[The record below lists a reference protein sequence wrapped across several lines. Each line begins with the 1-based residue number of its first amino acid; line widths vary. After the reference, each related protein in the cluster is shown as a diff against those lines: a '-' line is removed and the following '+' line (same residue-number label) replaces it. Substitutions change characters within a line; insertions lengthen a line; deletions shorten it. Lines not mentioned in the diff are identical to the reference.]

1 MQRVTSG
8 EIGAVDLGTVT
19 GEAEAMENRSLE
31 KQVLVDKPVLEGTPD
46 RKILVTEHQGSPWS
60 DETLQE
66 PPITTQEQ
74 ETVRRRGNT
83 AEYDIDPTLN
93 WLLMRAG
100 DEWGPLGVAKA
111 AAFLAGH
118 HVKPGFAPRD
128 QQSQDPHA

>member
-8 EIGAVDLGTVT
+8 QIGAVDLGTVT
-19 GEAEAMENRSLE
+19 GEGKAMEERSLE
-31 KQVLVDKPVLEGTPD
+31 NPGAGAHDYSDGPPVEPTVSEELDMHPD
-46 RKILVTEHQGSPWS
+46 AVYGRQYVAQA
-60 DETLQE
+60 QE
-66 PPITTQEQ
+66 R

-118 HVKPGFAPRD
+118 HVMPGFVPRED
-128 QQSQDPHA
+128 EKEPKNG